1 MNGDRGTN
9 LRVLNVLV
17 IGLAVACSRT
27 ERQVPQDTAR
37 ADAATN
43 VNAAAPKATTASKS
57 SYVGLQYDS
66 LPSDVTYKDGSVIP
80 PSARTHNAEYDVA
93 HVVTPRGEMVW
104 LDTLGAQLGKGL
116 RAKIVR
122 AELTIPP
129 LANDERLFLTSCDA
143 NGKLDPSVVAL
154 VVNEPG
160 VTKFTKIRQAWR
172 ANIAGARFD
181 LIPVTGIT
189 CEDPGS

>member
-1 MNGDRGTN
+1 M
-9 LRVLNVLV
+9 RVLNVLV
-17 IGLAVACSRT
+17 IGLAVACSRG
-27 ERQVPQDTAR
+27 EKNGAVVDTTK
-37 ADAATN
+37 ADMGTNVDAPAATPAGS
-43 VNAAAPKATTASKS
+43 VKA

-80 PSARTHNAEYDVA
+80 PSARTHNAEFDLA
-93 HVVTPRGEMVW
+93 HVMTPRGEMVW
-104 LDTLGAQLGKGL
+104 LDTLGAPVGKGL

-129 LANDERLFLTSCDA
+129 LANDERLFLASCDA
-143 NGKLDPSVVAL
+143 NGKLDPSIVAL
-154 VVNEPG
+154 VVNEPN
-160 VTKFTKIRQAWR
+160 VTKFAKIRQAWR
-172 ANIAGARFD
+172 VNIPAARFD